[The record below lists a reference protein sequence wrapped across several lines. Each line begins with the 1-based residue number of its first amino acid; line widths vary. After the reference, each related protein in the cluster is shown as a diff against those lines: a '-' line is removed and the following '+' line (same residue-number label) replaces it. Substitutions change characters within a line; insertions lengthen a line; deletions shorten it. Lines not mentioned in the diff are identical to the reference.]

1 MKQLQR
7 ELPGLMADFSST
19 WVTACM
25 QPWTMW
31 QGWAQLWGDPWRQ
44 WLDSVASMPSPWLPA
59 LAADRKAQPPAIDF
73 FLPWLPRVEAT
84 VTPIDGHSIE
94 DAMRIMLRAAL
105 PGVGNGAEVV
115 LVDAKVAR
123 QKALTGNAVVEGEGA
138 VIETQVVPT
147 PVAPDKPAPARKPRV
162 ARAATKP
169 QASAPVVA
177 VSEQTPPKR
186 VRRSTKKA
194 PDLPEA

>member
-1 MKQLQR
+1 
-7 ELPGLMADFSST
+7 
-19 WVTACM
+19 
-25 QPWTMW
+25 
-31 QGWAQLWGDPWRQ
+31 
-44 WLDSVASMPSPWLPA
+44 
-59 LAADRKAQPPAIDF
+59 
-73 FLPWLPRVEAT
+73 
-84 VTPIDGHSIE
+84 
-94 DAMRIMLRAAL
+94 MRIMLRAAL

-123 QKALTGNAVVEGEGA
+123 QKAPTGNAVVEGEGA

-147 PVAPDKPAPARKPRV
+147 LVAPDKPAPARKPRV

-177 VSEQTPPKR
+177 VSEQTLPKR